1 MLDKR
6 GGSDHPYDGCH
17 SLSNLQDEL
26 TLEKTTIFCGRGYNK
41 ECNCACLKVGYKETR
56 QFFKSDDTTLPADC
70 VFLTNWPYAHPP
82 VCEDDE
88 YENNNTLD
96 NEASFNQQQ
105 PPPEE
110 CWCKTNVKF
119 VEQKHFV
126 RTFPLPPS

>member
-1 MLDKR
+1 MINFNDD
-6 GGSDHPYDGCH
+6 DHLYDGYH

-26 TLEKTTIFCGRGYNK
+26 TLEKTTIFYRQGYNK

-56 QFFKSDDTTLPADC
+56 QFFKSNDTTLPADY

-82 VCEDDE
+82 ICDDE

-96 NEASFNQQQ
+96 DDKAFNWQQ
-105 PPPEE
+105 PPTEE

-119 VEQKHFV
+119 IEQKHFI
-126 RTFPLPPS
+126 RTFPLPHHE